1 MVGGPAAL
9 TDPSGSWRVPLG
21 PGSRPVDNRVV
32 HQDST
37 GDGDPGTGPV
47 RSSPTGRVPQW
58 VLDEV
63 AGLRV
68 EPVPWRTPVPL
79 SAPRRRRGRTLLRS
93 LLVVPLVVLL
103 SLVASILVGP
113 GTWPWTRVAP
123 DLPSAAPEVTPPAPT
138 SPPDR
143 PTPGREA
150 ARVPLGRPLPA
161 PPEGGAHQFIAHQD
175 DGVTPVAYDPCRPV
189 HYVVRPDDA
198 PAGGEEAV
206 HAAFARMAE
215 VTGLR
220 FVHDGGSDEPTT
232 VDRPLF
238 QPDRYGDRWAPV
250 LVAWETEAQNPALAG
265 DTVGQAGSVAV
276 ALGEGAQVFVTGTVS
291 LDAGRM
297 PEILSLR
304 DGAETA
310 RAIILHELGH
320 LVGLGHVD
328 DPAQLMYPEARRDV
342 PDLSAGDLTGL
353 AVLGTG
359 PCVPEL

>member
-1 MVGGPAAL
+1 MDQHPAA
-9 TDPSGSWRVPLG
+9 D
-21 PGSRPVDNRVV
+21 
-32 HQDST
+32 
-37 GDGDPGTGPV
+37 DGDTGPLPA
-47 RSSPTGRVPQW
+47 SPSGRVPQW
-58 VLDEV
+58 VLDEA

-68 EPVPWRTPVPL
+68 EPVPWRAPVPPPP
-79 SAPRRRRGRTLLRS
+79 PRRRRGRSVLRA

-103 SLVASILVGP
+103 SLGASVLVGP
-113 GTWPWTRVAP
+113 STWPWTRVTT
-123 DLPSAAPEVTPPAPT
+123 DLPSATPEVTPPTPT

-150 ARVPLGRPLPA
+150 ARTPLGRPLPA
-161 PPEGGAHQFIAHQD
+161 PPEGGPHSFIAFQP

-189 HYVVRPDDA
+189 HYVVRPDNA

-206 HAAFARMAE
+206 HAAFARLAE

-220 FVHDGGSDEPTT
+220 FVHDGGSDEASTL
-232 VDRPLF
+232 DRPIF

-250 LVAWETEAQNPALAG
+250 LVAWETEEQNPALAG

-276 ALGEGAQVFVTGTVS
+276 ALGKGTQVYVTGTVS

-297 PEILSLR
+297 PEILAFR

-310 RAIILHELGH
+310 RGIILHELGH

-328 DPAQLMYPEARRDV
+328 DPAQLMYPEARREV
-342 PDLSAGDLTGL
+342 PDFEAGDLTGL
-353 AVLGTG
+353 AVLGSG